1 MAKKPLR
8 QSTSSVS
15 KTGLTLSTTD
25 WSSPA
30 GFHAHEIRRATLEEV
45 ADPRIPTKNLP
56 ELSLNETY
64 DLAAARLALMP
75 EDFRVAVMGYGLID
89 KYRAIAEVRLRSKLG
104 KHLAVL
110 EMYAVRQQISVAI
123 RVMASRKKP

>member
-1 MAKKPLR
+1 MAKKPLQ
-8 QSTSSVS
+8 QSKSRVP
-15 KTGLTLSTTD
+15 KTGLTLSATD

-45 ADPRIPTKNLP
+45 AAPSIPTKNLP
-56 ELSLNETY
+56 ELSLDEMY
-64 DLAAARLALMP
+64 DLAAARLALRP

-89 KYRAIAEVRLRSKLG
+89 KHRAIAAVRLRSKLG

-110 EMYAVRQQISVAI
+110 EMYAVRQQISVASHA
-123 RVMASRKKP
+123 MASREEP